1 MLEES
6 IQYTKIADSKLIEIF
21 KQHQEISPKAIAL
34 FNHVLNAQHIWANR
48 ILGLLP
54 KYQVWETYG
63 TEMFE
68 QISDENFELLTQI
81 IKNIP
86 LDKEITYT
94 NSLGDQYTSLA
105 KDILFHVVNHS
116 TYHRGQIA
124 SLFKLDGIT
133 PPVTDYIMLKRDH
146 QL

>member
-6 IQYTKIADSKLIEIF
+6 IRYTKVADSKLIEIF
-21 KQHQEISPKAIAL
+21 KYHPEISPKAIDL
-34 FNHVLNAQHIWANR
+34 FTHVLNAQHIWANR

-63 TEMFE
+63 TDMFE
-68 QISDENFELLTQI
+68 QISTENFELLDQI
-81 IKNIP
+81 VKTIT

-116 TYHRGQIA
+116 TYHRAQIA

-133 PPVTDYIMLKRDH
+133 PPITDYIMLKRDH